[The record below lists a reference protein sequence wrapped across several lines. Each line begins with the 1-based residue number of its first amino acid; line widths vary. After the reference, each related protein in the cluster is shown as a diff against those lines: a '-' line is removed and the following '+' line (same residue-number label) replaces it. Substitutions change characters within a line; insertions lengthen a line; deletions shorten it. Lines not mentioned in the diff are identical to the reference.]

1 MELKNKRE
9 ELEKEIAEYQG
20 NIQRLT
26 KALLGAENWL
36 RKCQMEL
43 GELEERNQENCEGS
57 DEK

>member
-1 MELKNKRE
+1 MNKKRE

-43 GELEERNQENCEGS
+43 GELEEHGQKDCEGS

>member
-43 GELEERNQENCEGS
+43 SEMEERDQKNCEG
-57 DEK
+57 

>member
-1 MELKNKRE
+1 MKNKRE

-43 GELEERNQENCEGS
+43 GELEERGQKDCEDS
-57 DEK
+57 DGK

>member
-1 MELKNKRE
+1 MELTNKRE

-43 GELEERNQENCEGS
+43 SEMEERDQKNCEDS
-57 DEK
+57 DGK